1 MKATKQT
8 QVAVTEAVK
17 HNESGQKKW
26 TTLRDL
32 LKADGIVSK
41 MLRGAD
47 RDKEL
52 VESLKPAVTL
62 GFSAAERKALA
73 GDVEAM
79 SQEQKDFRK
88 VTQQKIG
95 AYIGYIANEL
105 AKLEKAEAKAEA
117 GEGEDGESEEKTEDK
132 PKTVADKLKVVFET
146 AAKLVQGDEKPE
158 GYDPVALAKLINQ
171 ALKLIK

>member
-26 TTLRDL
+26 TVLRDL

-62 GFSAAERKALA
+62 GFSVAERKALA
-73 GDVEAM
+73 GDVKAM

-105 AKLEKAEAKAEA
+105 AKLEKAEAAESC
-117 GEGEDGESEEKTEDK
+117 EGEDGESEEKTEDK

-146 AAKLVQGDEKPE
+146 AAKLVQGDEAPE

-171 ALKLIK
+171 ALKTIK